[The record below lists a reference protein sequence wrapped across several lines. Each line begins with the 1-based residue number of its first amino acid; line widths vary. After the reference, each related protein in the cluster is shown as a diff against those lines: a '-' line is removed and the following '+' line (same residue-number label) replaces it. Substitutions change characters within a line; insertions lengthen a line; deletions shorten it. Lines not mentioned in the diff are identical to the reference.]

1 MHKNKNLELFNNLI
15 NILEEKENN
24 ILFLTKEKINKN
36 ISATLKDWCRLHSF
50 NYISINNSHIINC
63 EDNFYLLL
71 NNGINIVGDEEII
84 IEECGSSNNYY
95 ILKIKKIER
104 PFLTSNKKL
113 YKFIRDIKK
122 ELESTF
128 VERIKLEDFLYCNEL
143 DKYCLLCSLKNSLDG
158 YKNEI
163 REVKISVINLFFGK
177 SPYLFKGNE
186 INTIKE
192 LMLLRRG
199 LNGTVFN
206 NYN

>member
-84 IEECGSSNNYY
+84 IEECGGSDNYG
-95 ILKIKKIER
+95 ILKIKKIEK
-104 PFLTSNKKL
+104 PFITSSKKL

>member
-84 IEECGSSNNYY
+84 IEECGSSDNYG
-95 ILKIKKIER
+95 ILKIKKIEK
-104 PFLTSNKKL
+104 PFITSSKKL

-163 REVKISVINLFFGK
+163 REVKISVINFFLENLLI
-177 SPYLFKGNE
+177 YL
-186 INTIKE
+186 KE
-192 LMLLRRG
+192 MK
-199 LNGTVFN
+199 
-206 NYN
+206 

>member
-71 NNGINIVGDEEII
+71 NNVINIVGDEEII
-84 IEECGSSNNYY
+84 IEECGSSDNYG
-95 ILKIKKIER
+95 ILKIKKIEK
-104 PFLTSNKKL
+104 PFITSSKKL

>member
-1 MHKNKNLELFNNLI
+1 MYKDENFELLNNLI
-15 NILEEKENN
+15 NILEEKNMYG
-24 ILFLTKEKINKN
+24 LTEKRINKE
-36 ISATLKDWCRLHSF
+36 ISTTLKEWCRLHSF
-50 NYISINNSHIINC
+50 DYISINNSHIINC

-71 NNGINIVGDEEII
+71 KNGIDIVGDEEII

-128 VERIKLEDFLYCNEL
+128 VEKIELEDFLYCNDL
-143 DKYCLLCSLKNSLDG
+143 DKYCLLCSLKNSTNN
-158 YKNEI
+158 YNEEI
-163 REVKISVINLFFGK
+163 KGIKISAINLFFGK

-186 INTIKE
+186 VNTVKE
-192 LMLLRRG
+192 LKLLKEQPKWKSFSQ
-199 LNGTVFN
+199 L
-206 NYN
+206 

>member
-1 MHKNKNLELFNNLI
+1 MN
-15 NILEEKENN
+15 
-24 ILFLTKEKINKN
+24 
-36 ISATLKDWCRLHSF
+36 
-50 NYISINNSHIINC
+50 INNSHIIYC

-71 NNGINIVGDEEII
+71 KNGINIVCDEEII
-84 IEECGSSNNYY
+84 IEEYGSSDNYG
-95 ILKIKKIER
+95 IFKIKKIEK
-104 PFLTSNKKL
+104 PFITSSKKL

-163 REVKISVINLFFGK
+163 REIKISVINLFFGK

-186 INTIKE
+186 INTIEE
-192 LMLLRRG
+192 LMLLKEKPKWNSFSQ
-199 LNGTVFN
+199 L
-206 NYN
+206 

>member
-1 MHKNKNLELFNNLI
+1 MYKDENFELFNNLI
-15 NILEEKENN
+15 NILEKKNMCGLTEKR
-24 ILFLTKEKINKN
+24 INKE
-36 ISATLKDWCRLHSF
+36 ISTTLKEWCRLHSF
-50 NYISINNSHIINC
+50 DYISINNSHIINC

-71 NNGINIVGDEEII
+71 KNGIDIVGDEEII

-128 VERIKLEDFLYCNEL
+128 VEKIELEDFLYCNDL
-143 DKYCLLCSLKNSLDG
+143 DKYCLLCSLKNSTNN
-158 YKNEI
+158 YNEEI
-163 REVKISVINLFFGK
+163 KGIKISAINLFFGK

-186 INTIKE
+186 VNTVKE
-192 LMLLRRG
+192 LKLLKEQPRWKSFSQ
-199 LNGTVFN
+199 L
-206 NYN
+206 

>member
-1 MHKNKNLELFNNLI
+1 MYKDENFELFNNLI
-15 NILEEKENN
+15 NILEKKNMYGLTEKR
-24 ILFLTKEKINKN
+24 INKE
-36 ISATLKDWCRLHSF
+36 ISTTLKEWCRLHSF

-71 NNGINIVGDEEII
+71 KNGIDIVVDEEII

-128 VERIKLEDFLYCNEL
+128 VEKIELEDFLYCNDL
-143 DKYCLLCSLKNSLDG
+143 DKYCLLCSLKNSTNN
-158 YKNEI
+158 YNEEI
-163 REVKISVINLFFGK
+163 KGIKISTINLFFGK

-186 INTIKE
+186 VNTIKE
-192 LMLLRRG
+192 LMLLKEIPIWK
-199 LNGTVFN
+199 NF
-206 NYN
+206 

>member
-1 MHKNKNLELFNNLI
+1 MYKDENFELFNNLI
-15 NILEEKENN
+15 NILEKKNMCGLTEKR
-24 ILFLTKEKINKN
+24 INKE
-36 ISATLKDWCRLHSF
+36 ISTTLKEWCRLHSF
-50 NYISINNSHIINC
+50 DYISINNSHIINC

-71 NNGINIVGDEEII
+71 KNGIDIVGDEEII

-128 VERIKLEDFLYCNEL
+128 VEKIELEDFLYCNDL
-143 DKYCLLCSLKNSLDG
+143 DKYCLLCSLKNSTNN
-158 YKNEI
+158 YNEEI
-163 REVKISVINLFFGK
+163 KGIKISAINLFFGK

-186 INTIKE
+186 INTLEE
-192 LMLLRRG
+192 LMLLKEKTKWRS
-199 LNGTVFN
+199 F
-206 NYN
+206 

>member
-50 NYISINNSHIINC
+50 NYININNSHIINC

-84 IEECGSSNNYY
+84 IEECGSSDNYG
-95 ILKIKKIER
+95 ILKIKKIEK
-104 PFLTSNKKL
+104 PFITSSKKL

>member
-1 MHKNKNLELFNNLI
+1 MHKGENFELFNNLI
-15 NILEEKENN
+15 NVLEEKKNN
-24 ILFLTKEKINKN
+24 LYWLTKENINKN
-36 ISATLKDWCRLHSF
+36 ISATLKDWCRLYNF
-50 NYISINNSHIINC
+50 NYMNINNSHIIYC

-71 NNGINIVGDEEII
+71 KNGINIVCDEEII
-84 IEECGSSNNYY
+84 IEEYGSSDNYG
-95 ILKIKKIER
+95 IFKIKKIEK
-104 PFLTSNKKL
+104 PFITSSKKL

-163 REVKISVINLFFGK
+163 REIKISVINLFFGK

-186 INTIKE
+186 INTIEE
-192 LMLLRRG
+192 LMLLKEKPKWNSFSQ
-199 LNGTVFN
+199 L
-206 NYN
+206 

>member
-1 MHKNKNLELFNNLI
+1 MYKGENFELFNNLI
-15 NILEEKENN
+15 NVLEEKKNN
-24 ILFLTKEKINKN
+24 LYWLTKENINKN
-36 ISATLKDWCRLHSF
+36 ISSTLKDWCRLYNF
-50 NYISINNSHIINC
+50 NYMNINNSHIIYC

-71 NNGINIVGDEEII
+71 KNGINIVCDEEII
-84 IEECGSSNNYY
+84 IEEYGSSDNYG
-95 ILKIKKIER
+95 IFKIKKIEK
-104 PFLTSNKKL
+104 PFITSSKKL

-163 REVKISVINLFFGK
+163 REIKISVINLFFGK

-186 INTIKE
+186 INTIEE
-192 LMLLRRG
+192 LMLLKEKPKWNSFSQ
-199 LNGTVFN
+199 L
-206 NYN
+206 

>member
-1 MHKNKNLELFNNLI
+1 MYKDENFELFNNLI
-15 NILEEKENN
+15 NILEKKNMCGLTEKR
-24 ILFLTKEKINKN
+24 INKE
-36 ISATLKDWCRLHSF
+36 ISTTLKEWCRLHSF
-50 NYISINNSHIINC
+50 DYISINNSHIINC

-71 NNGINIVGDEEII
+71 KNGIDIVGDEEII

-128 VERIKLEDFLYCNEL
+128 VEKIELEDFLYCNDL
-143 DKYCLLCSLKNSLDG
+143 DKYCLLCSLKNSTNN
-158 YKNEI
+158 YNEEI
-163 REVKISVINLFFGK
+163 KGIKISAINLFFGK

-186 INTIKE
+186 VNTVKE
-192 LMLLRRG
+192 LKLLKEQPKWKSFSQ
-199 LNGTVFN
+199 L
-206 NYN
+206 

>member
-1 MHKNKNLELFNNLI
+1 MYKDENFELFNNLI
-15 NILEEKENN
+15 NILEKKNMCGLTEKR
-24 ILFLTKEKINKN
+24 INKE
-36 ISATLKDWCRLHSF
+36 ISTTLKEWCRLHSF

-84 IEECGSSNNYY
+84 IEECGSSDNYG
-95 ILKIKKIER
+95 ILKIKKIEK
-104 PFLTSNKKL
+104 PFITSSKKL

>member
-1 MHKNKNLELFNNLI
+1 MYKDENFELFNNLI
-15 NILEEKENN
+15 NILEEKNMYG
-24 ILFLTKEKINKN
+24 LTEKRINKE
-36 ISATLKDWCRLHSF
+36 ISTTLKEWCRLHSF

-71 NNGINIVGDEEII
+71 KNGIDIVADKEII

-128 VERIKLEDFLYCNEL
+128 VERIKLQDFLYCSEL
-143 DKYCLLCSLKNSLDG
+143 DRYSLLCSLKESLND
-158 YKNEI
+158 YNNEI
-163 REVKISVINLFFGK
+163 RGVKISAINLFFGK

-186 INTIKE
+186 INTIEE
-192 LMLLRRG
+192 LMLLKERSKWKSFSQ
-199 LNGTVFN
+199 L
-206 NYN
+206 

>member
-1 MHKNKNLELFNNLI
+1 MYKDENFELFNNLI
-15 NILEEKENN
+15 NILEKKNMCGLTEKR
-24 ILFLTKEKINKN
+24 INKE
-36 ISATLKDWCRLHSF
+36 ISTTLKEWCRLHSF
-50 NYISINNSHIINC
+50 DYISINNSHIINC

-71 NNGINIVGDEEII
+71 KDGIDIVSDEEII

-128 VERIKLEDFLYCNEL
+128 VEKIELEDFLYCNEL
-143 DKYCLLCSLKNSLDG
+143 DKYCLLCSLKNSTNN
-158 YKNEI
+158 YNEEI
-163 REVKISVINLFFGK
+163 KGIKISAINLFFGK

-186 INTIKE
+186 VNTVKE
-192 LMLLRRG
+192 LKLLKEQPKWKSFSQ
-199 LNGTVFN
+199 L
-206 NYN
+206 